1 MKLTE
6 EHLNLIFK
14 EYLDNFVLPGSSKH
28 LPIFASEERGAIL
41 TKRLKK
47 ILRARE
53 LSYLTTSTT
62 YDIVGMSL
70 LAQELLREK
79 KKVYIY
85 GLNHWFTIKDVEV
98 IMSIVNKYFG

>member
-6 EHLNLIFK
+6 EHLNFIFK
-14 EYLDNFVLPGSSKH
+14 EYLDTYVLPGSSRH
-28 LPIFASEERGAIL
+28 LPIFAGLEGGAVL
-41 TKRLKK
+41 TKRVKK

-53 LSYLTTSTT
+53 LSYLSTSTT

-70 LAQELLREK
+70 LAQELLKNK
-79 KKVYIY
+79 KRVYIH

>member
-14 EYLDNFVLPGSSKH
+14 EYLDSYVLPGSSKH
-28 LPIFASEERGAIL
+28 LTIFASQEGGAVL
-41 TKRLKK
+41 TRRVKK

-53 LSYLTTSTT
+53 LSYLSTSTS

-79 KKVYIY
+79 KRVYIH

-98 IMSIVNKYFG
+98 IMAIVNKYFG

>member
-1 MKLTE
+1 MRLTE
-6 EHLNLIFK
+6 EHLNFIFK
-14 EYLDNFVLPGSSKH
+14 EYLDTYVLPGSSKH
-28 LPIFASEERGAIL
+28 LPIFEGIDGGSVI
-41 TKRLKK
+41 TKRIKK

-53 LSYLTTSTT
+53 LSYLSTSST

-79 KKVYIY
+79 RKVYIH